1 MKLIQKNKG
10 GIFLLGNKFPCGDFF
25 PSFFMC
31 FIAEILIFRGKR
43 YLFFWHGF
51 CFFNKVSDNL

>member
-31 FIAEILIFRGKR
+31 FIAEILIFRGKKTFVF
-43 YLFFWHGF
+43 LAWF
-51 CFFNKVSDNL
+51 LLL